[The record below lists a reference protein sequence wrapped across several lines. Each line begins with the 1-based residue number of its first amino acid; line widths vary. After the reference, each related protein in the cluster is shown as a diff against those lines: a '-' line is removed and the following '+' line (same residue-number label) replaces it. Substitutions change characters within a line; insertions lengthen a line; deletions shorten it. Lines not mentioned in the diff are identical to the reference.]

1 MLGRAAPPEGEPE
14 YAFERSMEKEAVQTV
29 LMRCPVA
36 GRDILVLRYY
46 QGLSVEEI
54 AETVGCTAAAAKV
67 RLHRAR
73 QTFKENYI
81 ATYGVDASE
90 GRQTGRTDAA
100 KRAR

>member
-1 MLGRAAPPEGEPE
+1 
-14 YAFERSMEKEAVQTV
+14 MEKEEVQTV

-54 AETVGCTAAAAKV
+54 AETVGCTVAAAKV

-90 GRQTGRTDAA
+90 GRQVRPGNAA